1 MSIDNRYLYI
11 FVLIFC
17 IVDILF
23 ALIFNNY
30 AYVVI
35 FGLVIFLIS
44 FYLEEKTLILILSYF
59 IASIIEFLGSRYIS
73 FFRKQ

>member
-17 IVDILF
+17 IIDVLF
-23 ALIFNNY
+23 AIILNNY
-30 AYVVI
+30 TYIVI
-35 FGLVIFLIS
+35 FGLVIFLTS

-59 IASIIEFLGSRYIS
+59 IASVIEFFGSRYIS
-73 FFRKQ
+73 FFRKD